1 MGFTSCFC
9 SIDGDHAGKAAAAY
23 VQNRD
28 LVQADEEQIQEKLA
42 EITAP
47 LRREKGFDPNWA
59 RDVLHSIMAPYWVSV
74 AKTEPTLRAALTQ
87 VEYMRDNVVPKLA
100 AASSHDLRL
109 CMEVRHKVLSAELKL
124 RASLFRAESRG
135 THYRADVPYRK
146 DEDYLCAV
154 TLRQGESGIELEKH
168 PVPDEWTGDRSA
180 AYTDRYHYYFPG
192 EGEAK
197 GFTPP
202 KTAWGGKRG

>member
-1 MGFTSCFC
+1 MKT
-9 SIDGDHAGKAAAAY
+9 D
-23 VQNRD
+23 V
-28 LVQADEEQIQEKLA
+28 
-42 EITAP
+42 ITVSS
-47 LRREKGFDPNWA
+47 KG
-59 RDVLHSIMAPYWVSV
+59 SQM
-74 AKTEPTLRAALTQ
+74 EAALTQ
-87 VEYMRDNVVPKLA
+87 VDYMRDHVAPKLCA
-100 AASSHDLRL
+100 SSSHDLRL
-109 CMEVRHKVLSAELKL
+109 CMEVRHKILSAELKL

-135 THYRADVPYRK
+135 THYRADVPYRR

-168 PVPDEWTGDRSA
+168 PVPDEWTGESSA

-202 KTAWGGKRG
+202 KTNWGGKRG